1 MHAELR
7 GRERDRH
14 YERAACR
21 ELERL
26 VGGGSLDHR
35 WTTASATEIS
45 NHSNLFAG
53 LFTNAVA

>member
-35 WTTASATEIS
+35 WTTATEIT
-45 NHSNLFAG
+45 NHSNLF
-53 LFTNAVA
+53 TDAVA